1 MFVHCKPWQGDLRTG
16 VRNTWGNRRLGDING
31 GSKVLFVVGRND
43 NYREEQK
50 GRSAWEKELS
60 NVTIPHSP
68 ILHVKSYFT
77 QPPDGTA
84 ARRWSGNREGNID
97 HCGR

>member
-43 NYREEQK
+43 NYREEQR

-60 NVTIPHSP
+60 KTS
-68 ILHVKSYFT
+68 LFR
-77 QPPDGTA
+77 TA
-84 ARRWSGNREGNID
+84 LLCKIIFHPTTRRRNRSQALEWEQ
-97 HCGR
+97 GR